1 MARKPPSHKITLD
14 SLYILNWATHG
25 CIALEGISDKGAVL
39 FGSNGSGKSTTLDA
53 LLTLVLGEH
62 TGKSYNQA
70 ASAQQTSRDR
80 DFLSYVLGKQK
91 GVKAAEGKR
100 IGREGT
106 RFTTHLCAIFR
117 DSLSRNYTV
126 FGLACDYDPCKNPSS
141 RLNDTW
147 YCYDT
152 YHSPQPLALE
162 DYLDDP
168 SAAAPHA
175 ITSKELF
182 GKLADAADSQ
192 QIKSFHTFQTARE
205 YREQFCNRMNITDR
219 TAFYD
224 TTRRLVAISPD
235 SDVNELLYGF
245 LVGQETNEATD
256 DALEKQHNWQSSKL
270 LAETAQQNLARL
282 AVANECWDKYRAAV
296 MESEVVRRVDNR
308 VTIRKTEKEI
318 ARLKTAIAATEARAK
333 KNATEKAEVEQ
344 KQNLLDEEL
353 EGIVNQLNDNKEHL
367 ELTNNRRKRA
377 ELKAE
382 AAGLDEKISCGYQV
396 LAATCAFTR
405 AILETG
411 PCAAVA
417 EAAKGVLSAAGPV
430 EDTGEDA
437 IGELRANFDGFS
449 AACTSLSHAA
459 GSQRDEFAA
468 LRAQTRKEMERIAS
482 DLKTLEAQ
490 KAVVVGD
497 ANTRELIEYIRRE
510 AGAEVIMF
518 CDTLDI
524 AEGENAWDVAVER
537 WLGARRFNLVCR
549 DADFM
554 RVAAAMRRFPKKR
567 HASLLSPRRLLRG
580 VKTPQIEES
589 LLEKVTVKDGWFHD
603 LAAGYAAMTM
613 AQVRVYDG
621 DTNLFKA
628 CKEDRIDNAVTQDGV
643 TYRAAAI
650 TDIPADFSSTLVIG
664 ADARERARAARI
676 TALRAEQSGLAKT
689 LAETAAQIDR
699 YRALLQ
705 NLPNTDEEHKN
716 LAQVQL
722 DTAIEAWERRDIVE
736 DKLSAIDNIIACTED
751 GEYQALVAREQ
762 EIKRKLEVLGKDRDE
777 IVREEG
783 RIETDLARD
792 REALGKGRKQLEN
805 QNNQS
810 QSANPAYAITEAEN
824 SEIERRVENHMSGT
838 KKDAN
843 EYIQKNR
850 ESAAEKAGETKNKL
864 EQARRECVVGMAEC
878 AAHLTDTDNEFWR
891 MQYEELEQTGAP
903 EAQAAFE
910 AAGEKVREGFISST
924 VGRMNQAL
932 DAIKRRVRRYNA
944 ILRQNGINGEHYE
957 LVCTPTTDKTFSR
970 YYKLISDR
978 ELSQGGEGLFGPI
991 YISKYGPELDSLF
1004 ELLSESELGENEKVR
1019 TQAKKHL
1026 EQFTKLHNYLDFDLK
1041 LYKSDGTTQSF
1052 VEGAGSLSGGEQAF
1066 AFYLILLC
1074 SLAEATGLSMT
1085 PAAGPCLAVAPIDEA
1100 FNKTDANRID
1110 VIYDLMGD
1118 LGLQPIIA
1126 TPDNADIELLM
1137 QKSDCCAY
1145 RHAMVDG
1152 HVRIASFKPNV
1163 PHPAPLEE
1171 A

>member
-1 MARKPPSHKITLD
+1 MARKAPSHKITLD
-14 SLYILNWATHG
+14 SLYILNWATHS
-25 CIALEGISDKGAVL
+25 CIALEGISDRGAVL
-39 FGSNGSGKSTTLDA
+39 FGTNGSGKSTTLDA

-62 TGKSYNQA
+62 SGKSYNQA

-117 DSLSRNYTV
+117 DSLSKSYTV
-126 FGLACDYDPCKNPSS
+126 FGLACDYDPSKNPSS

-152 YHSPQPLALE
+152 HQAPHPLALE

-168 SAAAPHA
+168 RAAAPHA
-175 ITSKELF
+175 ISSKELF
-182 GKLADAADSQ
+182 RKLDGALDSR

-205 YREQFCNRMNITDR
+205 YRKQFCNRMNINDS

-224 TTRRLVAISPD
+224 TIRRLVAISPD
-235 SDVNELLYGF
+235 SNVNELLYGF
-245 LVGQETNEATD
+245 LVGPETDGGTD
-256 DALEKQHNWQSSKL
+256 DVIEKLHNWQGAKL
-270 LAETAQQNLARL
+270 IAETAQQNLVRL
-282 AVANECWDKYRAAV
+282 GAANDRWDEYRAAV
-296 MESEVVRRVDNR
+296 MESETVRRVDNR
-308 VTIRKTEKEI
+308 VTIRNTEREI
-318 ARLKTAIAATEARAK
+318 ARLNAAIASTAARAERSAAEK
-333 KNATEKAEVEQ
+333 KEVEQ
-344 KQNLLDEEL
+344 RQTLLKEERDS
-353 EGIVNQLNDNKEHL
+353 IVNQLHDDKAHL
-367 ELTNNRRKRA
+367 ELANNRSKRT
-377 ELKAE
+377 ELKAV
-382 AAGLDEKISCGYQV
+382 AAELADKISCGYQV
-396 LAATCAFTR
+396 LAATCALTR
-405 AILETG
+405 SVLDAD
-411 PCAAVA
+411 PRDAVA
-417 EAAKGVLSAAGPV
+417 EAAKGVLAAAGPV

-437 IGELRANFDGFS
+437 VGELRENIGAFS
-449 AACTSLSHAA
+449 AACTNLYRAA
-459 GSQRDEFAA
+459 ERERDELAA
-468 LRAQTRKEMERIAS
+468 LRVQTREEKERVAS
-482 DLKTLEAQ
+482 ALKALEAQ
-490 KAVVVGD
+490 HTIVVGD

-537 WLGARRFNLVCR
+537 WLGQRRFNLVCR

-580 VKTPQIEES
+580 AKTARTEES

-643 TYRAAAI
+643 TYRAAAV
-650 TDIPADFSSTLVIG
+650 TDIPSDFFSTLVIG
-664 ADARERARAARI
+664 ADARERAKAAQV
-676 TALRAEQSGLAKT
+676 ASLRAEQSELTRALT
-689 LAETAAQIDR
+689 EIADRADR
-699 YRALLQ
+699 YHTLLQ
-705 NLPNTDEEHKN
+705 NLPNIAEEHEN
-716 LAQVQL
+716 LAHARIADAL
-722 DTAIEAWERRDIVE
+722 EAWGNRDIVE
-736 DKLSAIDNIIACTED
+736 DKLSAIENIIACTED
-751 GEYQALVAREQ
+751 GEYQALAAREQ
-762 EIKRKLEVLGKDRDE
+762 EIARKLEILGKDRDE
-777 IVREEG
+777 IVKEEG
-783 RIETDLARD
+783 KIEEAMARD
-792 REALGKGRKQLEN
+792 RAALEKGRKQLEN
-805 QNNQS
+805 QNKQS
-810 QSANPAYAITEAEN
+810 KSANPAYAVTEAEN
-824 SEIERRVENHMSGT
+824 TEIDSIVERYMSGT
-838 KKDAN
+838 KKEAN
-843 EYIQKNR
+843 DYIQENR
-850 ESAAEKAGETKNKL
+850 ESAAQKAGETKNKL
-864 EQARRECVVGMAEC
+864 EQARRECIVGMAEC
-878 AAHLTDTDNEFWR
+878 AAHLSDTDNDFWR
-891 MQYEELEQTGAP
+891 RQYEELEKTGAP

-932 DAIKRRVRRYNA
+932 EAIKRRVRRYNA

-957 LVCTPTTDKTFSR
+957 LVYTPTTDKTFSR

-991 YISKYGPELDSLF
+991 YTSKYGAELDSLF
-1004 ELLSESELGENEKVR
+1004 ALLRESELGENEKAR
-1019 TQAKKHL
+1019 AQARKHL

-1041 LYKSDGTTQSF
+1041 LYKPDGTTQSL

-1085 PAAGPCLAVAPIDEA
+1085 PAAGSCLAVAPIDEA

-1110 VIYDLMGD
+1110 VIYDLMDD

-1163 PHPAPLEE
+1163 PHPAPIEE